1 MLHTGDVSHLSKPAE
16 FDTAFQ
22 LMSTIKTPNIFYV
35 PGEHDVLN
43 DQGAGFR
50 QRFSAKTP
58 TKTWYSMDYQG
69 VHLIG
74 LSNAGELEAFG
85 MLGTEQLA
93 WLQQDLAAV
102 KHDTPLVVFAHV
114 PLFTV
119 YKPWTWGT
127 KDAAQAIA
135 LLKPFSAVTV
145 LNGHI
150 HQVVTQ
156 VEGNINFYT
165 ANSTS
170 FPQHCPGVV
179 APNAYKLP
187 ANELLQYLGY
197 RTVNILP
204 GNPTAAIA
212 DPTLAGTAAA
222 SITIAAASAASP
234 VAIATASSNAGFV
247 DVGAE
252 TDFAAAAATPKKV
265 MLPPPA
271 SKTDLQTAFV
281 LKLDGQYVG
290 ISDVCTHMG
299 CEVSWVATDTRFK
312 CPCHG
317 SQYDMTGKNVAGPA
331 PKPLARYKTQVVNG
345 RLLVSYEPI
354 VASTT
359 NSFERN

>member
-1 MLHTGDVSHLSKPAE
+1 MFSHLSKPTE
-16 FDTAFQ
+16 FDTAYQ
-22 LMSTIKTPNIFYV
+22 LMSTIKTPNVFYV
-35 PGEHDVLN
+35 PGEHDVIN
-43 DQGAGFR
+43 DKGAGFR

-58 TKTWYSMDYQG
+58 DNTWYSMDYQG
-69 VHLIG
+69 VHFIG
-74 LSNAGELEAFG
+74 LSNAGELDAFG
-85 MLGTEQLA
+85 MLGSAQLA

-102 KHDTPLVVFAHV
+102 KPDTPIVVFAHV

-119 YKPWTWGT
+119 YKPWSWET

-165 ANSTS
+165 ANSTA
-170 FPQHCPGVV
+170 FPQHRPGVA

-187 ANELLQYLGY
+187 ANELLQNLGY
-197 RTVNILP
+197 RTVNILA
-204 GNPTAAIA
+204 GNPIAAIS
-212 DPTLAGTAAA
+212 DPTLANTPAA
-222 SITIAAASAASP
+222 SITVASAVTPATL
-234 VAIATASSNAGFV
+234 ATASSNAGFV

-252 TDFAAAAATPKKV
+252 TDFADTTATPKKIT
-265 MLPPPA
+265 LPA
-271 SKTDLQTAFV
+271 AGGKTDLQTAFV

-299 CEVSWVATDTRFK
+299 CEVSWVGKDTRFE

-317 SQYDMTGKNVAGPA
+317 SQYDISGKNVAGPA
-331 PKPLARYKTQVVNG
+331 PKPLARYTTQVVNG
-345 RLLVSYEPI
+345 RLLVSYEPG
-354 VASTT
+354 VAGK
-359 NSFERN
+359 